1 MSLVRCPCLQF
12 NTDPALMVT
21 DLSVTVTLIRSSLVC
36 DQNVSI
42 IVSGGL
48 WTSDWQAF
56 ILFAA
61 NHDKVTLK

>member
-1 MSLVRCPCLQF
+1 MSLVRCPCLQC

-21 DLSVTVTLIRSSLVC
+21 DLPLALTLIRSSLVC
-36 DQNVSI
+36 EQNLG
-42 IVSGGL
+42 IVSSGL

-56 ILFAA
+56 ILFTA